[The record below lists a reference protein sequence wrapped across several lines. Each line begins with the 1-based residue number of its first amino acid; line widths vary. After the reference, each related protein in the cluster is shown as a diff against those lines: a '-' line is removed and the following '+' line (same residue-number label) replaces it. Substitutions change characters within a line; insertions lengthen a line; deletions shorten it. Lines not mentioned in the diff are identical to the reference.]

1 MGVEAP
7 DATGLKTLW
16 VERQSNTNKLISMT
30 INDHRGTSGIAPQ
43 YPILD
48 LIESEHGYSV
58 DRAAVERITSQ
69 QDYRGAYEMLIT
81 ISSNIFNRIK
91 SSICMK
97 YRCFH

>member
-1 MGVEAP
+1 MHLLSLYDMIP
-7 DATGLKTLW
+7 
-16 VERQSNTNKLISMT
+16 RISD
-30 INDHRGTSGIAPQ
+30 IIRGTAPQ

-81 ISSNIFNRIK
+81 ISSNNI
-91 SSICMK
+91 
-97 YRCFH
+97 